1 MSGECST
8 QGKMRNVYRISAG
21 KLEMRRPLERPR
33 RRWDDNITM
42 HPKEMVEGNNQSDS
56 VRGGEF
62 FSDSQ

>member
-1 MSGECST
+1 
-8 QGKMRNVYRISAG
+8 MRNVYRISAG